1 MNYQDLAN
9 QIVHFIGGKENVQ
22 KLTHC
27 ATRLRF
33 HLKDEQKANTEELE
47 KLSGVLGVVQ
57 NAGQYQ
63 IIIGNNVQQ
72 VYKPIMDICQLQDQV
87 EEKGDTKKMS
97 ITMKFVDTLTSIF
110 TPILPAITAAGMIK
124 AILALLTAF
133 QVLDKTTQS
142 YQIMEFIADSA
153 FYFLPILLANSA
165 AKKFGCNAYLAMMI
179 GGVLLHPTFIQMVA
193 NAKESGEVISLFQ
206 LPIYNATYSS
216 SVIPIILAV
225 WFLSY
230 VEPLA
235 DKVSPNAIKFFTK
248 PLITIAIASVV
259 TLMII
264 GPFGFILSNWIGAG
278 ITALNTYC
286 SWLVPMILGATFPLL
301 VMTGTHYGIVPIGI
315 NNRLSMGYDTF
326 VYAPNLCS
334 NIAQGGAT
342 LAVALK
348 SKNKEIKQLAS
359 SSGLTAVCGITEP
372 ALYGINLK
380 YKKPL
385 IAACIGGGF
394 GGLFVGLFGVRNYAG
409 GSPGLLTLPSYL
421 GERGFQDLLFACI
434 GAAISFIIAFILSYI
449 LYKENV
455 PAPTSTT
462 QDKPATKHEEKNSV
476 LSVYAPVKGQL
487 LPLSD
492 VKDQTFAQ
500 EIMGKGVAIIPE
512 EDTFVS
518 PVTGEV
524 KMVFDTKHAIGL
536 LSDQGVEILI
546 HIGLDTVQLGGK
558 HFQTLVK
565 TGDKIK
571 QGTPILKVDRQ
582 AIQQEGYDIT
592 TPIIITNTKE
602 FHDIISIDKGSIQSS
617 ASLLKIL
624 R

>member
-9 QIVHFIGGKENVQ
+9 QIVKLIGGKENVS
-22 KLTHC
+22 KLNHC

-33 HLKDEQKANTEELE
+33 HLKDEQKANTEVLE
-47 KLSGVLGVVQ
+47 NTPGVLGVVR

-72 VYKPIMDICQLQDQV
+72 VYKPIAQICQISDDKQQK
-87 EEKGDTKKMS
+87 ETPQKMS
-97 ITMKFVDTLTSIF
+97 IGMKLVDTLTGIF

-124 AILALLTAF
+124 AVLALLVAF
-133 QVLDKTTQS
+133 QLLDKTAQS
-142 YQIMEFIADSA
+142 YKIMEFIADSA

-165 AKKFGCNAYLAMMI
+165 AKKFGCNPYLAMMI

-193 NAKESGEVISLFQ
+193 TAKEAGEMITFFQ

-216 SVIPIILAV
+216 SVIPIILSV

-230 VEPLA
+230 IEPLA

-248 PLITIAIASVV
+248 PLITISIVSIITLVV
-259 TLMII
+259 I
-264 GPFGFILSNWIGAG
+264 GPLGFILSNWIATGV
-278 ITALNTYC
+278 TTLNTYC
-286 SWLVPMILGATFPLL
+286 SWLVPMILGFTLPLL

-326 VYAPNLCS
+326 IYPPFLCS

-348 SKNKEIKQLAS
+348 SKKQEIKQLAS
-359 SSGLTAVCGITEP
+359 SAGLTAVCGITEP

-385 IAACIGGGF
+385 IAACIGGGI
-394 GGLFVGLFGVRNYAG
+394 GGLFVGIFSVRNYAG
-409 GSPGLLTLPSYL
+409 GSPGLLTLPSYI
-421 GERGFQDLLFACI
+421 GDNGFHDLLFACI
-434 GAAISFIIAFILSYI
+434 GSAIAFILSFIISYI
-449 LYKENV
+449 LYKEDTNHLPV
-455 PAPTSTT
+455 K
-462 QDKPATKHEEKNSV
+462 QDAENKGIDTPSIMT
-476 LSVYAPVKGQL
+476 VYAPVKGQL
-487 LPLSD
+487 TPLSQ
-492 VKDQTFAQ
+492 VNDQTFSQ

-518 PVTGEV
+518 PVDGEV
-524 KMVFDTKHAIGL
+524 QMIFDTKHAIGI
-536 LSDQGVEILI
+536 LSDDGIEILI
-546 HIGLDTVQLGGK
+546 HIGLDTVQLNGK
-558 HFQTLVK
+558 HFQALVK
-565 TGDKIK
+565 TGDKIQK
-571 QGTPILKVDRQ
+571 GTPIIQIDRH
-582 AIQQEGYDIT
+582 AIKKEGYDII
-592 TPIIITNTKE
+592 TPIIITNTNAFQDVISVE
-602 FHDIISIDKGSIQSS
+602 QGIIESS
-617 ASLLKIL
+617 ESLLKVL